1 MTRQAKSALPD
12 APTPMLASVISDA
25 SKDAPPAAW
34 EGWGFQHKIDGVR
47 ALYSNRSH
55 QFTSRGRALLNTEG
69 MPFHC
74 LPGHL
79 PLNLQRLGVILDGE
93 FYIHGKPFEEVVS
106 VVKNKAH
113 PLRSLVQYVVFD
125 CILPGHPS
133 APFWDRHQTAQS
145 LCRSVRH
152 LGIYCLPWEKL
163 THNARFHCEASC
175 SENYEGI
182 MLRDLGAPY
191 APGKRSPGLM
201 KFKLFEDAEFR
212 ILSALEGEGK
222 NKGTLVFILET
233 KTGETFQATSPG
245 TYEKKKADFF
255 LLEQAKKTERKT
267 GTLKLPWQWAKVRF
281 QGISSYKIPRF
292 PVILALFE
300 NHPSLE

>member
-1 MTRQAKSALPD
+1 
-12 APTPMLASVISDA
+12 
-25 SKDAPPAAW
+25 
-34 EGWGFQHKIDGVR
+34 
-47 ALYSNRSH
+47 
-55 QFTSRGRALLNTEG
+55 
-69 MPFHC
+69 
-74 LPGHL
+74 
-79 PLNLQRLGVILDGE
+79 
-93 FYIHGKPFEEVVS
+93 
-106 VVKNKAH
+106 
-113 PLRSLVQYVVFD
+113 
-125 CILPGHPS
+125 
-133 APFWDRHQTAQS
+133 
-145 LCRSVRH
+145 
-152 LGIYCLPWEKL
+152 
-163 THNARFHCEASC
+163 
-175 SENYEGI
+175 

-245 TYEKKKADFF
+245 TYEKKKADFA

-300 NHPSLE
+300 HHPLP